1 MKMSTSTCSGK
12 SNSIRMTR
20 AIANATIKFLGS
32 FSPSARLIYPA
43 INRVPIALRTR
54 HFFLHKTSMTLRW
67 YLTVTMISHQ
77 GIYYRKD
84 LEPDI
89 LNDCLHLD
97 MLKKPMFCQLNWGM
111 STSYVLFTHLQ
122 CSILQRASIGGAKR
136 HSRFHSMLVWWSLYH
151 PVSRRRTK

>member
-1 MKMSTSTCSGK
+1 
-12 SNSIRMTR
+12 
-20 AIANATIKFLGS
+20 
-32 FSPSARLIYPA
+32 
-43 INRVPIALRTR
+43 
-54 HFFLHKTSMTLRW
+54 MTLRW

-111 STSYVLFTHLQ
+111 PTSYVLFTHLK
-122 CSILQRASIGGAKR
+122 CSILSAGVNRGSEATLEIPFNAGL
-136 HSRFHSMLVWWSLYH
+136 MVT
-151 PVSRRRTK
+151 VSSSFPTKNEVSTLAETF